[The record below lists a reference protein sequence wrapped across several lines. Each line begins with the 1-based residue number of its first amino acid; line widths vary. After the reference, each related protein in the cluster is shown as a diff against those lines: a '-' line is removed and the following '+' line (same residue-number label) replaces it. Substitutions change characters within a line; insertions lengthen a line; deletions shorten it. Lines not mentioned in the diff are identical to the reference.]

1 MRGTCYRGAMQT
13 SSQRLGALGE
23 RIAARWLRAHGW
35 DIVGE
40 RVRVGRRDLDL
51 IAHRANT
58 IAVVE
63 VKTRRGETF
72 GGPVGA
78 VGWQKQRQLV
88 RGTREWLHHTGAVP
102 EYIRFDVVGVLV
114 GPAGVRVCHVEN
126 AFQLPTS

>member
-1 MRGTCYRGAMQT
+1 MQT
-13 SSQRLGALGE
+13 TSQRLGALGE
-23 RIAARWLRAHGW
+23 RIAARWLRARGW

-40 RVRVGRRDLDL
+40 RVRIGRRDLDL
-51 IAHRANT
+51 IAHRDNT

-63 VKTRRGETF
+63 VKTRRGEEF

-88 RGTREWLHHTGAVP
+88 RATQEWLHHTRAVP
-102 EYIRFDVVGVLV
+102 GYIRFDVVGVLV
-114 GPAGVRVCHVEN
+114 DSGRVRVCHVEN